1 MKCFFSNLHA
11 NKYTAVFSIILH
23 ALSMSIVRLYS
34 FEFLNFTQNQFLF
47 TDHTQHSDHSINI
60 SEPIID
66 SRQTSPSLRHSSNL
80 TSSPNDR
87 NSRHIISKSESSPE
101 CGPVSADSFGESQ
114 TAINLGK

>member
-1 MKCFFSNLHA
+1 MFFLKFTCKQIHCSVLYYFACF
-11 NKYTAVFSIILH
+11 VD
-23 ALSMSIVRLYS
+23 VDS